1 MLSCKLLAKCL
12 LWASLQN
19 QVPAD
24 ALLAIMEVE
33 GGHAGLEVKNANGT
47 HDLGLMQINTCWL
60 PQLARLWSIPPTQVR
75 RLIRDNDCL
84 NITVAAYIL
93 HIKIQEAQGDIL
105 QGIARYNN
113 ANPHYG
119 RPYLGKVIRAYFN
132 QNRRENSSL
141 HVITEKRK

>member
-1 MLSCKLLAKCL
+1 MFSSKILAKCL

-19 QVPAD
+19 QVPTD

-33 GGHAGLEVKNANGT
+33 GGRAGLEVRNANGT
-47 HDLGLMQINTCWL
+47 HDLGLMQINTCWIPEL
-60 PQLARLWSIPPTQVR
+60 TRLWSIPSAQVR

-132 QNRRENSSL
+132 QNRRADSSL
-141 HVITEKRK
+141 HVIRVKRK

>member
-33 GGHAGLEVKNANGT
+33 GGRAGLEVRNANGT

-60 PQLARLWSIPPTQVR
+60 PDLARAWSIPSAQVR

-84 NITVAAYIL
+84 NITVAAHIL
-93 HIKIQEAQGDIL
+93 KTKIREARGDIL
-105 QGIARYNN
+105 QGIACYNN
-113 ANPHYG
+113 AKPHYG
-119 RPYLGKVIRAYFN
+119 RPYLGKVIRAYFK
-132 QNRRENSSL
+132 QSRRADSSL
-141 HVITEKRK
+141 HGVRENRK

>member
-1 MLSCKLLAKCL
+1 MFSSKILAKCL

-19 QVPAD
+19 QVPTD

-33 GGHAGLEVKNANGT
+33 GGRAGLEVRNANGT

-60 PQLARLWSIPPTQVR
+60 PELARSWSIPSSQVR

-84 NITVAAYIL
+84 NIMVAAHIL
-93 HIKIQEAQGDIL
+93 KTKIREAQGDIL

-113 ANPHYG
+113 ANPRYG
-119 RPYLGKVIRAYFN
+119 RPYLGKVIHAYFN
-132 QNRRENSSL
+132 QNRRVDLSL
-141 HVITEKRK
+141 HVIREKRK

>member
-33 GGHAGLEVKNANGT
+33 GGRAGLEVRNANGT

-60 PQLARLWSIPPTQVR
+60 PELARAWSMPPSRVR
-75 RLIRDNDCL
+75 LMVRDNDCL
-84 NITVAAYIL
+84 NITVAAHIL
-93 HIKIQEAQGDIL
+93 KTKIREAQGDIL
-105 QGIARYNN
+105 QGITRYNN

-132 QNRRENSSL
+132 QNRRAVSSL
-141 HVITEKRK
+141 HGVRENRK